1 MAWRATL
8 RNALPSLVTLSLLGA
23 VYALPPDTSL
33 SEARKAG
40 VLRACMPPAYPPLVT
55 GDRDAPGI
63 DVELLRAVAKD
74 MGVELAVSTNQAMGQ
89 DFNPRNWRVT
99 RAQCQVLAGGVVSS
113 QVTRSFLDT
122 TPPHAETGWMVITGK
137 PLDDW
142 KGKRFGVYTGVSGL
156 DRLALSRLMRARGAT
171 PTIVQS
177 ATDLARGLRDGRF
190 DAAITER
197 LLAQKIAGENGWKVE
212 WTPGELPHHEI
223 VFGLWKGD
231 LTLKRAIVASLARL
245 QASGQTAEI
254 LARYAARQGA

>member
-23 VYALPPDTSL
+23 VYALRPDTSL

-99 RAQCQVLAGGVVSS
+99 R
-113 QVTRSFLDT
+113 
-122 TPPHAETGWMVITGK
+122 K
-137 PLDDW
+137 
-142 KGKRFGVYTGVSGL
+142 
-156 DRLALSRLMRARGAT
+156 
-171 PTIVQS
+171 
-177 ATDLARGLRDGRF
+177 
-190 DAAITER
+190 
-197 LLAQKIAGENGWKVE
+197 
-212 WTPGELPHHEI
+212 
-223 VFGLWKGD
+223 
-231 LTLKRAIVASLARL
+231 
-245 QASGQTAEI
+245 
-254 LARYAARQGA
+254 